1 MKTFK
6 TLRRRSLAL
15 ILALTMCL
23 SMVQTTALAV
33 DEMTN
38 DPGHSFEVTDV
49 YEETSTDSS
58 KGTGTDS
65 KDLTVT
71 NSPSEEYPVVGE
83 EFSYTITVKNPNSK
97 AISVMIAD
105 PLGEKLEFVAADN
118 GGIYDETTRTVV
130 WTGIEVAAHDVKRI
144 KVQVTANVA
153 GEINKDQCRGRRYND
168 LRHHGEEHWQHHRH
182 RCENH

>member
-83 EFSYTITVKNPNSK
+83 EFSYTITVKNPKEALNKSLRT
-97 AISVMIAD
+97 SSRHTF
-105 PLGEKLEFVAADN
+105 PLAATE
-118 GGIYDETTRTVV
+118 YARQRERV
-130 WTGIEVAAHDVKRI
+130 EVI
-144 KVQVTANVA
+144 P
-153 GEINKDQCRGRRYND
+153 
-168 LRHHGEEHWQHHRH
+168 
-182 RCENH
+182 